1 MPGKK
6 GSCAAKYLREDLL
19 TSQIKAWLQT
29 ISLPDRYTGWMLN
42 KVDEWECEETAATGS
57 EMQHL
62 SSKLKAGEER
72 MDKLVSA
79 YLDGDIPKESYLK
92 RKDEAMRSLAALQEE
107 KKDVERGRKKW
118 VEPLWAWVLDTKQ
131 AAFLGSSDDLHEI
144 ADFVRKVGTNPSI
157 ECKSMHFRVSPP
169 SEYAALLRGKMH
181 APPAFAG
188 ARSALSSEEVSFC
201 DLTGNRTPV
210 CAVRGRRPSR

>member
-1 MPGKK
+1 
-6 GSCAAKYLREDLL
+6 
-19 TSQIKAWLQT
+19 
-29 ISLPDRYTGWMLN
+29 
-42 KVDEWECEETAATGS
+42 
-57 EMQHL
+57 
-62 SSKLKAGEER
+62 
-72 MDKLVSA
+72 
-79 YLDGDIPKESYLK
+79 
-92 RKDEAMRSLAALQEE
+92 MRSLAALQEE

-118 VEPLWAWVLDTKQ
+118 VEPLRAWVLDTKQ

-201 DLTGNRTPV
+201 DLTGNRTPIY
-210 CAVRGRRPSR
+210 AVRGRCPNR